1 MPVLSSILPKKT
13 TSERSLF
20 HSVQEVLNKKHLD
33 HVART
38 THAER
43 RECCFSFSSFLLNG
57 AAHMSGS
64 TKEQS
69 WTMKSFYEGY
79 CEHALEDEQLSRKCV
94 HQRLN
99 SMASQRFFEEVTTEI
114 LDLVSKDTGKRL
126 QRKLKQYWLSLSSL
140 MDLLGVDDIVL
151 IDGTELPLRPGCGH
165 NFPCQGKGRVSQAR
179 GPGSNCA
186 VKVHVAFSLTK
197 RCYVSLDITDAVH
210 SERECVHC
218 EDFHNTLF
226 IMDRGYVSDEL
237 ERKIVESGNQ
247 YLVRGKSNAAGVIV
261 RATSPDGT
269 VHPEYSGKKV
279 SEIAGRQDLDLLVKN
294 KNGIVSRV
302 MIYANPNV
310 EDTDD
315 GERFVV
321 LRTSLKHEF
330 LNPFKLYN
338 LYRMRWQIELFNKAN
353 KTGNGLMAINSDKK
367 PIIIA
372 FLLMSIIASLIK
384 SLVMMQAIIKGL
396 ITCDELSM
404 LQVHMNLKVGFTDAI
419 LKLSKGRT
427 TKFQVF
433 KELCL
438 RVVRLCKRSKC
449 SKRDRLAFKDLEI
462 QINNVRGIA

>member
-13 TSERSLF
+13 TSKRSLF

-43 RECCFSFSSFLLNG
+43 RERCFSFSSFLING
-57 AAHMSGS
+57 VAHMSGS

-114 LDLVSKDTGKRL
+114 LDLVSKDTGRRL
-126 QRKLKQYWLSLSSL
+126 QRKLRQYWLSLSSL
-140 MDLLGVDDIVL
+140 MDLLGVDDIVI

-165 NFPCQGKGRVSQAR
+165 NFPCQGKGRVSQVR

-197 RCYVSLDITDAVH
+197 RCYEYLDITDAVH
-210 SERECVHC
+210 SERDCVHC
-218 EDFHNTLF
+218 EDFKNTLF

-261 RATSPDGT
+261 KATSPDGT
-269 VHPEYSGKKV
+269 EHPEYAGKKV

-294 KNGIVSRV
+294 KNGTVSRV
-302 MIYANPNV
+302 MIYANPKV
-310 EDTDD
+310 EDSDD
-315 GERFVV
+315 TERFVV

-384 SLVMMQAIIKGL
+384 SLVMMQAVIKGL

-462 QINNVRGIA
+462 QINNVTGIA